1 MFARRS
7 HFLLN
12 NAKLTLVLCK
22 GCLHTRYVCRDSV
35 RDISAQQLS
44 TECLAPQAFIT
55 IEVIM
60 DLAFWADIFVCFRT
74 SYYENGREVFD
85 PRLIAK
91 RYLRCFLR
99 NLRCFHHLCVCMLAR
114 SFFAIDLLSCIPGYP
129 LAAVSPV

>member
-55 IEVIM
+55 IEVII
-60 DLAFWADIFVCFRT
+60 DLIFWADIFVCFRT